1 MVDTSGQ
8 GRTPR
13 RSADMPRGLGRGLS
27 ALIPDTPVEP
37 RQAALGAVYEAPIDS
52 IAPNPEQPR
61 RTFDDDALDEL
72 TASVREHGV
81 IQPLLVTQLPAE
93 PGASGGARYQLI
105 AGERRLRAA
114 QAAGLDRV
122 PVTVRESVPREQLV
136 LALIENVQREDLN
149 PLEES
154 RAYKRLV
161 DDYGLTQQ
169 QVAERVGRSRASV
182 TNRLRLLDL
191 SQQAQQALVG
201 GAISEGHA
209 RALLALRDPDDQLEA
224 LARVQREGLSVRDT
238 ERLAQRVADGGRKP
252 RRTAAPD
259 PDVEAVV
266 EALRRELGTKV
277 SMRRGARGRGTL
289 TIHFGGDEE
298 LNGVLDRLLPEDA
311 LS

>member
-1 MVDTSGQ
+1 MVDTNGQ
-8 GRTPR
+8 GRTTR
-13 RSADMPRGLGRGLS
+13 RPTDMPRGLGRGLS
-27 ALIPDTPVEP
+27 ALIPDTTAETE
-37 RQAALGAVYEAPIDS
+37 QSALGTVSEAPIDS
-52 IAPNPEQPR
+52 ITPNPEQPR
-61 RTFDDDALDEL
+61 TAFDDDALEEL

-81 IQPLLVTQLPAE
+81 IQPLLVTELPSE
-93 PGASGGARYQLI
+93 PGAGERRYQLI

-114 QAAGLDRV
+114 QAAGLERV

-161 DDYGLTQQ
+161 EDYGLTQQ
-169 QVAERVGRSRASV
+169 QVAERVGRSRAAV
-182 TNRLRLLDL
+182 TNRLRLLEL
-191 SQQAQQALVG
+191 SPQAQQALAG

-209 RALLALRDPDDQLEA
+209 RALLALREPADQLDA
-224 LARVQREGLSVRDT
+224 LARVQREELSVRDT
-238 ERLAQRVADGGRKP
+238 ERLAKRMAEGGRAP
-252 RRTAAPD
+252 RRAATPD
-259 PDVEAVV
+259 PQLEAVV

-277 SMRRGARGRGTL
+277 SLRRGSRGRGTL
-289 TIHFGGDEE
+289 TIHFGGNEE

>member
-1 MVDTSGQ
+1 MADSNGQ
-8 GRTPR
+8 GQTTPR
-13 RSADMPRGLGRGLS
+13 PTEIPRGLGRGLS

-37 RQAALGAVYEAPIDS
+37 RQVALGAVHEAPIDS

-61 RTFDDDALDEL
+61 SAFDDEALEEL

-81 IQPLLVTQLPAE
+81 IQPLLVTELPEDASSA
-93 PGASGGARYQLI
+93 GAPRYQLI

-114 QAAGLDRV
+114 EAAGLDRV

-154 RAYKRLV
+154 RAYRRLV

-182 TNRLRLLDL
+182 ANRLRLLEL
-191 SQQAQQALVG
+191 GPPAQHALVE

-209 RALLALRDPDDQLEA
+209 RALLALRDPVDQVEA
-224 LARVQREGLSVRDT
+224 LERVRREELSVRDT
-238 ERLAQRVADGGRKP
+238 ERLARRLAKGSAP
-252 RRTAAPD
+252 RRPAPPD
-259 PDVEAVV
+259 PNVEAVV

-277 SMRRGARGRGTL
+277 TMRRGSRGRGTL

-298 LNGVLDRLLPEDA
+298 LNGVLDRLLPEDT
-311 LS
+311 LG

>member
-1 MVDTSGQ
+1 
-8 GRTPR
+8 
-13 RSADMPRGLGRGLS
+13 MPRGLGRGLS
-27 ALIPDTPVEP
+27 ALIPDTTAGAE
-37 RQAALGAVYEAPIDS
+37 QAALGTVHEAPVDS
-52 IAPNPEQPR
+52 ITPNPEQPR
-61 RTFDDDALDEL
+61 TAFDDDALEDL

-81 IQPLLVTQLPAE
+81 IQPLLVTELPAE
-93 PGASGGARYQLI
+93 PGAGEPRYQLI

-114 QAAGLDRV
+114 QAAGLERV

-161 DDYGLTQQ
+161 EDYGLTQQ
-169 QVAERVGRSRASV
+169 QGAERVGRSRAAV
-182 TNRLRLLDL
+182 TNRLRLLEL
-191 SQQAQQALVG
+191 SPQAQQALAG

-209 RALLALRDPDDQLEA
+209 RALLALREPADQLDA

-238 ERLAQRVADGGRKP
+238 ERLAQRLADSGPKP
-252 RRTAAPD
+252 HRAATPD
-259 PDVEAVV
+259 SEVEAVV

-277 SMRRGARGRGTL
+277 TMRRGSRGRGTL
-289 TIHFGGDEE
+289 TIHFGGNEE

>member
-1 MVDTSGQ
+1 M
-8 GRTPR
+8 
-13 RSADMPRGLGRGLS
+13 S
-27 ALIPDTPVEP
+27 ALIPDTTPGPE
-37 RQAALGAVYEAPIDS
+37 QAALGTVYEAPIDS
-52 IAPNPEQPR
+52 ITPNPEQPR
-61 RTFDDDALDEL
+61 SAFDDDALEEL

-81 IQPLLVTQLPAE
+81 IQPLLVTQLPVE
-93 PGASGGARYQLI
+93 PGVGEPRYQLI

-161 DDYGLTQQ
+161 EDYGLTQQ
-169 QVAERVGRSRASV
+169 QVAERVGRSRAAV
-182 TNRLRLLDL
+182 TNRLRLLEL
-191 SQQAQQALVG
+191 SPQAQQALVG
-201 GAISEGHA
+201 GAITEGHA
-209 RALLALRDPDDQLEA
+209 RALLALREPADQVDA

-238 ERLAQRVADGGRKP
+238 ERLAQRLADSGPRP
-252 RRTAAPD
+252 RRAATPD
-259 PDVEAVV
+259 PEVEAVV

-277 SMRRGARGRGTL
+277 TMRRGSRGRGSL
-289 TIHFGGDEE
+289 TIHFGGNEE

>member
-8 GRTPR
+8 GPTAR
-13 RSADMPRGLGRGLS
+13 RSAGMPRGLGRGLS
-27 ALIPDTPVEP
+27 ALIPDASVEP
-37 RQAALGAVYEAPIDS
+37 RQGALGAVYEAPIDS

-61 RTFDDDALDEL
+61 TTFDDDALDEL

-81 IQPLLVTQLPAE
+81 IQPLLVTQLPDE
-93 PGASGGARYQLI
+93 PGSPGGARFQLI

-114 QAAGLDRV
+114 QAAGLEAV

-191 SQQAQQALVG
+191 SPQAQKALVG

-209 RALLALRDPDDQLEA
+209 RALRALRDPDDQLDA

-238 ERLAQRVADGGRKP
+238 ERLAQRMADGGRKT
-252 RRTAAPD
+252 RRQATPD
-259 PDVEAVV
+259 PQLEAVV

>member
-1 MVDTSGQ
+1 MVDTNGQ
-8 GRTPR
+8 GRTAR
-13 RSADMPRGLGRGLS
+13 RSSDMPRGLGRGLS
-27 ALIPDTPVEP
+27 ALIPDTSVEP
-37 RQAALGAVYEAPIDS
+37 QQGALGAVYEAPIDS

-61 RTFDDDALDEL
+61 TAFDDDALGEL

-81 IQPLLVTQLPAE
+81 LQPLLVTQLPDE
-93 PGASGGARYQLI
+93 PGSPGGPRFQLI

-114 QAAGLDRV
+114 QAAGLEAV

-191 SQQAQQALVG
+191 SQQAQTALVG

-209 RALLALRDPDDQLEA
+209 RALLALRGPDDQLDA

-238 ERLAQRVADGGRKP
+238 ERLAQRMADGGRKT
-252 RRTAAPD
+252 RRQAPPD
-259 PDVEAVV
+259 PQIEAVV

-277 SMRRGARGRGTL
+277 SLRRGSRGRGTL

>member
-1 MVDTSGQ
+1 MVDTNGQ
-8 GRTPR
+8 GRTTR
-13 RSADMPRGLGRGLS
+13 RPTDMPRGLGRGLS
-27 ALIPDTPVEP
+27 ALIPDTPAGAE
-37 RQAALGAVYEAPIDS
+37 QAPLGSVYEAPIDS
-52 IAPNPEQPR
+52 ITPNPEQPR
-61 RTFDDDALDEL
+61 TAFDDHALEEL

-81 IQPLLVTQLPAE
+81 IQPLLVTELPVE
-93 PGASGGARYQLI
+93 PGVGGPRYQLI

-161 DDYGLTQQ
+161 EDYGLTQQ
-169 QVAERVGRSRASV
+169 QVAERVGRSRAAV
-182 TNRLRLLDL
+182 TNRLRLLEL
-191 SQQAQQALVG
+191 SPEAQHALVG
-201 GAISEGHA
+201 GAITEGHA
-209 RALLALRDPDDQLEA
+209 RALLVLREPADQLDA
-224 LARVQREGLSVRDT
+224 LARVQREELSVRDT
-238 ERLAQRVADGGRKP
+238 ERLAKRMADGGRKP
-252 RRTAAPD
+252 ARAAAPD
-259 PDVEAVV
+259 PEAEAVV

-277 SMRRGARGRGTL
+277 TMRRGSRGRGSL
-289 TIHFGGDEE
+289 TIHFGGNEE

>member
-8 GRTPR
+8 GRTAR

-61 RTFDDDALDEL
+61 TTFDDDALDEL

-136 LALIENVQREDLN
+136 LALIENVQRQDLN

-169 QVAERVGRSRASV
+169 QVAERVGRSRVSV

-201 GAISEGHA
+201 GSISEGHA
-209 RALLALRDPDDQLEA
+209 RALLALRDPDGQLDA

-238 ERLAQRVADGGRKP
+238 ERLAQRMADGGRKP
-252 RRTAAPD
+252 RPTAAPA

>member
-1 MVDTSGQ
+1 MVDSNGQ
-8 GRTPR
+8 GRTGPR
-13 RSADMPRGLGRGLS
+13 PTDTPRGLGRGLS
-27 ALIPDTPVEP
+27 ALIPDTPAEP
-37 RQAALGAVYEAPIDS
+37 RQAALGAVHEAPIDS

-61 RTFDDDALDEL
+61 SAFDDESLEEL
-72 TASVREHGV
+72 TQSVREHGV
-81 IQPLLVTQLPAE
+81 IQPLLVTELPDDPAS
-93 PGASGGARYQLI
+93 PGGPRYQLI

-114 QAAGLDRV
+114 QAAGLERV

-182 TNRLRLLDL
+182 TNRLRLLEL
-191 SQQAQQALVG
+191 SPPAQHALVE

-209 RALLALRDPDDQLEA
+209 RALLALRDPVDQVEA
-224 LARVQREGLSVRDT
+224 LERVQREGLSVRDT
-238 ERLAQRVADGGRKP
+238 ERLAKRMADGGRTP
-252 RRTAAPD
+252 RPAATPD
-259 PDVEAVV
+259 PQVEAVI

-277 SMRRGARGRGTL
+277 TMRRGSRGRGSL

-298 LNGVLDRLLPEDA
+298 LNGVLDRLLPEDT

>member
-1 MVDTSGQ
+1 MVDTNGPGQ
-8 GRTPR
+8 TTR
-13 RSADMPRGLGRGLS
+13 RSTAMPRGLGRGLS
-27 ALIPDTPVEP
+27 ALIPDTPAGAE
-37 RQAALGAVYEAPIDS
+37 QAPLGSVYEAPIDS
-52 IAPNPEQPR
+52 ITPNPEQPR
-61 RTFDDDALDEL
+61 TAFDDDALDEL

-81 IQPLLVTQLPAE
+81 IQPLLVTQLPDE
-93 PGASGGARYQLI
+93 PGSPREPRFQLI

-114 QAAGLDRV
+114 QAAGLERV

-161 DDYGLTQQ
+161 DEYGLTQQ

-191 SQQAQQALVG
+191 SQQAQEALVG

-209 RALLALRDPDDQLEA
+209 RALLAVRDPDDQLEA
-224 LARVQREGLSVRDT
+224 LARVQRAGMSVRDT
-238 ERLAQRVADGGRKP
+238 ERLVQRVADGGRRP
-252 RRTAAPD
+252 RRAAAPD

-298 LNGVLDRLLPEDA
+298 LNGVLDRLLSEDA

>member
-1 MVDTSGQ
+1 MADSNGQ
-8 GRTPR
+8 GRTTGSR
-13 RSADMPRGLGRGLS
+13 ADMPRGLGRGLG
-27 ALIPDTPVEP
+27 ALIPGAPPEG
-37 RQAALGAVYEAPIDS
+37 RQAALGAVHEAPIGS

-61 RTFDDDALDEL
+61 TAFDDEALDEL

-81 IQPLLVTQLPAE
+81 IQPLLVTRLPDE
-93 PGASGGARYQLI
+93 PGAPDAPRYQLI

-114 QAAGLDRV
+114 RAAGLERV

-161 DDYGLTQQ
+161 DDHGLTQQ

-182 TNRLRLLDL
+182 ANRLRLLDL
-191 SQQAQQALVG
+191 TPEARRALAG

-209 RALLALRDPDDQLEA
+209 RALLALRDPAAQRDA
-224 LARVQREGLSVRDT
+224 LARVQRDGLSVRDT
-238 ERLAQRVADGGRKP
+238 ERLAQRVAEGARPP
-252 RRTAAPD
+252 RRPSPPD
-259 PDVEAVV
+259 PDAEAVV
-266 EALRRELGTKV
+266 DALRRELGSKV
-277 SMRRGARGRGTL
+277 TMRRGARGRGTL

-298 LNGVLDRLLPEDA
+298 LNAVLARLLPDDA